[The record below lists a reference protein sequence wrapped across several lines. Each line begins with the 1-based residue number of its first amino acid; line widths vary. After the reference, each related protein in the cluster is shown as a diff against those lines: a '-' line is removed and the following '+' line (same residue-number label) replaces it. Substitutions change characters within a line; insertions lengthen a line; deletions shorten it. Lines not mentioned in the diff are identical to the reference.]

1 MAQAASIRLYRGLIA
16 VLLPLWGMV
25 GCSGSRK
32 EPPLPD
38 DDTLLRI
45 EFRMSDTEWQR
56 HHQDRSCKSRPE
68 TVIRTGRGDTLYA
81 GKALQLKGRGNS
93 TWQER
98 KKPYSLRLRE
108 DITLPGMRPSSR
120 YILLANAFDESFI
133 RNAAG
138 LQLSQRCGLGGAD
151 YNYALLYVNNSCKG
165 LYLLTTRPT
174 EPRPEKEAV
183 LYISG
188 YEDDATF
195 ISRQGTAVSLKEG
208 KRYGSEERKK
218 IERLYNLFES
228 AVMQPDGID
237 PETGTYYAD
246 IADIGQLAVQYAA
259 QEVIGNQDAG
269 MGSVYLTCCTEPGRE
284 RISAGPLWDTDL
296 SLNNPRSPAACK
308 AAEVLWAA
316 SPRRTGDGTF
326 KGLYYY
332 LWQHEDFRIC
342 ARKAYCNCVRQAMR
356 QTLDSCLQEAERITN
371 AAERD
376 RRLYPEN
383 VRSRRYSEA
392 TARLKD
398 YAERRMAYF
407 DRLVEETGPMV
418 CIYLCFDRKDTVH
431 PDNKE
436 VMLWVPAGEETTLP
450 IAQDYRHIGDYWV
463 LEATGERLPEKVC
476 FTQTERAGLHISPLT
491 RAGRWLDR
499 KRRAL
504 RAL

>member
-1 MAQAASIRLYRGLIA
+1 MAACRDTPR
-16 VLLPLWGMV
+16 
-25 GCSGSRK
+25 
-32 EPPLPD
+32 EPLPSD
-38 DDTLLRI
+38 EDTILRI
-45 EFRMSDTEWQR
+45 EFRMNEAAWAQ
-56 HHQDRSCKSRPE
+56 HQEDRSYKSRPA
-68 TVIRTGRGDTLYA
+68 TVLLTGRGDTLYA
-81 GKALQLKGRGNS
+81 DEALQLKGRGNS

-98 KKPYSLRLRE
+98 KKPYSLRLH
-108 DITLPGMRPSSR
+108 DTITLPGMRASSR

-133 RNAAG
+133 RNAVG

-151 YNYALLYVNNSCKG
+151 YAYASLYVNNQYKG

-174 EPRPEKEAV
+174 ETCTGKGAI

-195 ISRQGTAVSLKEG
+195 VSRQGTSVSLKEG
-208 KRYGSEERKK
+208 KGYSQAERER
-218 IERLYNLFES
+218 IERIYNLFES
-228 AVMQPDGID
+228 AVMQADGTD

-246 IADIGQLAVQYAA
+246 IADIGELAVQYAA
-259 QEVIGNQDAG
+259 QEVTGNQDAG
-269 MGSVYLTCCTEPGRE
+269 AGSVYLTCRTTSGEE
-284 RISAGPLWDTDL
+284 RIGAGPLWDTDL

-316 SPRRTGDGTF
+316 SPRRTKESAQ

-332 LWQHEDFRIC
+332 LWQHEDFREC
-342 ARKAYCNCVRQAMR
+342 AKKAYCDCIREAMR

-407 DRLVEETGPMV
+407 DRLVEEASPMV